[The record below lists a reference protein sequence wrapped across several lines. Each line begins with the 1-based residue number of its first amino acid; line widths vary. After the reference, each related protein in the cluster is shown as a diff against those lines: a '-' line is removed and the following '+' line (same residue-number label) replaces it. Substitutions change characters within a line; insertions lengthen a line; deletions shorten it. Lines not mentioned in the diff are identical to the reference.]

1 MINYSKINWVH
12 FINKIIF
19 YQTLFTIDG
28 WTSIYES
35 SSSIKIGELTQNK
48 KKILR

>member
-19 YQTLFTIDG
+19 YQTLLS

-35 SSSIKIGELTQNK
+35 SPSIKIGELTQNK